1 MDNCPECGN
10 EIIIKNISVVNGG
23 AIFEL
28 KCGGFLS
35 GEELPEERRETIYW
49 GECYYEKESLY

>member
-10 EIIIKNISVVNGG
+10 EIIIKNISVVNGV
-23 AIFEL
+23 AIFQL
-28 KCGGFLS
+28 KCGCFLS
-35 GEELPEERRETIYW
+35 EEELPEEIIETIYW